1 MCKKIS
7 IDYNAQSAYS
17 IHCQRGA
24 TGKVVTMKWI
34 VVSFDEESKL
44 YTVQNEHGRTCRA
57 DQGHV
62 VYGVEGRKLKSVP
75 RYAEEVFGAIRFH
88 SLFNGK
94 DVKTTDFGVKLLME
108 ACDCCSADIETL
120 ISFANDNL
128 TIINDLESYAK
139 VTCKKLLFAEDSVL
153 YRARNL
159 FCKILKSMTFDKL
172 TPEKAHE
179 YIRSLI
185 YFLNCDKW
193 CYNKLDK
200 FVNDYDATIKAAK
213 VFKQMNGI
221 AFHGIDDEIIRQRK
235 YIAFPYMVEYPDFA
249 ISLVTKTYI
258 DDLVTVFCVSDA
270 RRAIENYVTKCKV
283 LEIEPCLKG
292 NILTLFASTSR
303 LYEQKKDEL
312 KAKALHKM
320 AERFEWLGEF
330 SCNGMGVV
338 IFETPEDFSTEGE
351 VQHNCVNRY
360 GYLDEM
366 ANGGTLICGVR
377 KLDDIDTPFITCEVR
392 LSNDGTA
399 IGVAQFYRAFNER
412 PSAPEESEF
421 LREFAEFIHNHN

>member
-1 MCKKIS
+1 
-7 IDYNAQSAYS
+7 
-17 IHCQRGA
+17 
-24 TGKVVTMKWI
+24 MKWV
-34 VVSFDEESKL
+34 VVSFDEDSKL
-44 YTVQNEHGRTCRA
+44 YTVQNENGRTCRA
-57 DQGHV
+57 NADSV
-62 VYGVEGRKLKSVP
+62 VYDVEGRKLKSIP
-75 RYAEEVFGAIRFH
+75 RYTDEVLGAIRIY
-88 SLFNGK
+88 SLFSDK
-94 DVKTTDFGVKLLME
+94 DVKTTEFGTKLLMK
-108 ACDCCSADIETL
+108 AYGYSSADLDTL
-120 ISFANDNL
+120 IGFVNDNPMVV
-128 TIINDLESYAK
+128 NDLESYAK
-139 VTCKKLLFAEDSVL
+139 VAREKLLYSEDSVL

-159 FCKILKSMTFDKL
+159 FCKILKSVTFDEL
-172 TPEKAHE
+172 TAGDAHE

-185 YFLNCDKW
+185 YFMNCDSYFYGKI
-193 CYNKLDK
+193 DE
-200 FVNDYDATIKAAK
+200 FVDDYDATIKAAK

-221 AFHGIDDEIIRQRK
+221 AFHDIDDETIKQRK
-235 YIAFPYMVEYPDFA
+235 YIAFPFMAQYPDFA
-249 ISLVTKTYI
+249 ITLVTKTYI
-258 DDLVTVFCVSDA
+258 DDLVTVFSAGNA
-270 RRAIENYVTKCKV
+270 RRAIEDYVSNCRA

-292 NILTLFASTSR
+292 NILTLFASTAR

-320 AERFEWLGEF
+320 AKRYEWLGEF

-399 IGVAQFYRAFNER
+399 VGVAQFYRAFNEH